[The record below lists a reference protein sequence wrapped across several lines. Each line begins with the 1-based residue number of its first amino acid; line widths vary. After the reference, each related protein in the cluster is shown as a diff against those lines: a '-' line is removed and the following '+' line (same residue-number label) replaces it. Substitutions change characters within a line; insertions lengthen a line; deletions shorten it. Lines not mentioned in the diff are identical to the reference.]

1 MLVQAFAPKGNTTW
15 ARRLVGAR
23 TLPHNQFQVLRKMRR
38 PIILILVVAA
48 MLTGLAIGYAAT
60 RARRSN
66 PAVND
71 KNSPHAY
78 RAESAEPRKE
88 PMHPS
93 ELSRDGDDG
102 DVGEV
107 IRFVSNPQPAP
118 AFLLTAVAGNPV
130 STAQWK
136 GKVVILNFWATWCP
150 PCRAEI
156 PMLIDLQS
164 RYKDRLQI
172 VGVSVDDAEPDE
184 VEQFAKEAGMNYPV
198 VMANRGLVQEYG
210 GVPALPTAFVI
221 NPDTK
226 VVQKHVGLFP
236 EAMYEQEIRALL
248 NLPVDVRVETFE
260 DQGQIFLKNASL
272 ATALPGV
279 DLRGL
284 TEAQR
289 KTVLKELNTKT
300 CQCGCG
306 LTLAQCRIVDSP
318 CLVSKKLANEV
329 VKQILSESSPPG
341 QSANPNAPGSEKPQ
355 APNPAPSSKQTS
367 NSPTLP

>member
-1 MLVQAFAPKGNTTW
+1 
-15 ARRLVGAR
+15 
-23 TLPHNQFQVLRKMRR
+23 MRR
-38 PIILILVVAA
+38 PIIMILVVVA
-48 MLTGLAIGYAAT
+48 MLMGLAIGYAAT
-60 RARRSN
+60 RAHRSN
-66 PAVND
+66 PAIRAAN
-71 KNSPHAY
+71 NPHAY
-78 RAESAEPRKE
+78 HTESAELHKTLMRSPE
-88 PMHPS
+88 PH
-93 ELSRDGDDG
+93 DDAEAG
-102 DVGEV
+102 DVNEV
-107 IRFVSNPQPAP
+107 IRFVSNPQRAP
-118 AFLLTAVAGNPV
+118 AFLLTDVEGNPV
-130 STAQWK
+130 STAEWK

-156 PMLIDLQS
+156 PMMIDLQN

-172 VGVSVDDAEPDE
+172 VGVSVDDAEPGE
-184 VEQFAKEAGMNYPV
+184 VAQFAKDAGMNYPV

-236 EAMYEQEIRALL
+236 ESMYEQEIRALL

-260 DQGQIFLKNASL
+260 DEGQIFLKNASL

-279 DLRGL
+279 DLKGL
-284 TEAQR
+284 SEAQR
-289 KTVLKELNTKT
+289 KVVLKALNTKT

-329 VKQILSESSPPG
+329 VKQILSESSAPT
-341 QSANPNAPGSEKPQ
+341 AKAPGSSTPSGGAPQSSEPQ
-355 APNPAPSSKQTS
+355 ATGQSS

>member
-1 MLVQAFAPKGNTTW
+1 
-15 ARRLVGAR
+15 
-23 TLPHNQFQVLRKMRR
+23 MRR
-38 PIILILVVAA
+38 PIILILLVVA

-60 RARRSN
+60 RAHRNNAAAS
-66 PAVND
+66 AA
-71 KNSPHAY
+71 SHAH
-78 RAESAEPRKE
+78 AFHTESANPHKALTRSPEA
-88 PMHPS
+88 PS
-93 ELSRDGDDG
+93 DDGAG

-118 AFLLTAVAGNPV
+118 AFLLTDVAGDPV
-130 STAQWK
+130 STAEWK

-156 PMLIDLQS
+156 PMLIDLQN
-164 RYKDRLQI
+164 RYKERLQI

-184 VEQFAKEAGMNYPV
+184 VAEFAKQAGMNYPV

-236 EAMYEQEIRALL
+236 ESMYEQEIRALL

-260 DQGQIFLKNASL
+260 DRGQIFLKNAAL

-279 DLRGL
+279 NLKGL
-284 TEAQR
+284 SEAQR
-289 KTVLKELNTKT
+289 KAVLKELNTKT

-318 CLVSKKLANEV
+318 CLVSKRLANEV
-329 VKQILSESSPPG
+329 VKQILSESSPGNETAKP
-341 QSANPNAPGSEKPQ
+341 AAPGGQKPQ
-355 APNPAPSSKQTS
+355 PATPSPVAAQSS

>member
-1 MLVQAFAPKGNTTW
+1 
-15 ARRLVGAR
+15 
-23 TLPHNQFQVLRKMRR
+23 MRR
-38 PIILILVVAA
+38 PIILILLVVA

-60 RARRSN
+60 RAHRKN
-66 PAVND
+66 PAVGAA
-71 KNSPHAY
+71 NSPHAFHT
-78 RAESAEPRKE
+78 ESAELHKALTRSPE
-88 PMHPS
+88 APS
-93 ELSRDGDDG
+93 DDGAG

-118 AFLLTAVAGNPV
+118 AFLLTDVAGDPV
-130 STAQWK
+130 STAEWK

-156 PMLIDLQS
+156 PMLIDLQN

-172 VGVSVDDAEPDE
+172 VGVSVDDAEPGE
-184 VEQFAKEAGMNYPV
+184 VAQFAKEAGMNYPV

-236 EAMYEQEIRALL
+236 ESMYEQEIRALL

-260 DQGQIFLKNASL
+260 DQGQIFLKNAAL

-279 DLRGL
+279 DLKGL
-284 TEAQR
+284 SEAQR
-289 KTVLKELNTKT
+289 KAVLKELNTKT

-318 CLVSKKLANEV
+318 CLVSKRLANEV
-329 VKQILSESSPPG
+329 VKQIISGSSPAG
-341 QSANPNAPGSEKPQ
+341 ESAKPTAPGSEKPQ
-355 APNPAPSSKQTS
+355 APTSSPAAAQPS